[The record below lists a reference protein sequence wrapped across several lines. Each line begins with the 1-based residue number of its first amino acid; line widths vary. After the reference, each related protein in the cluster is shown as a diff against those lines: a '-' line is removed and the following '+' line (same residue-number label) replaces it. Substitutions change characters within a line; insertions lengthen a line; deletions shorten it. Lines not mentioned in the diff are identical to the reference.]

1 MRRKKI
7 VSEPTSHDFRL
18 NNSSLTSCYFI
29 MKSKEN
35 ADNTTTGISRTKDK
49 PREILEKIMKVLL
62 PVGISVAMLIWM
74 THKLNFHQIWSI
86 ITHDVDYWWLLL
98 VMLFTM
104 LSYSI
109 RGIRWGYQLR
119 AAGIPR
125 MSVVS
130 ESVSIFSA
138 YAINL
143 LVPYLG
149 EAWRCVYVTRR
160 ENAKLSTVIGTDI
173 ADRSSDLVMIL
184 LLTGIALGVAS
195 PALTRFFD
203 EYQFGREIENILGRW
218 ELWTGIALA
227 IGIFIICDLKYRNA
241 KFFKGFNQSCSRMWQ
256 GFKVIFTM
264 KGRWTY
270 LFLTIAIWVFY
281 FLKIYLVFFA
291 FPFTR
296 ELLVNHHGYAYG
308 LLPGLVAFVFGS
320 FSMAIPSNG
329 GLGPWNIA
337 VMYALMLYG
346 VGHTDAAAFSI
357 VAWSTQTFMT
367 ILLGI
372 YSMIYIA
379 VTKKKHTLKMP

>member
-1 MRRKKI
+1 MSSIENKDSKTKEIIGKI
-7 VSEPTSHDFRL
+7 IKILFPL
-18 NNSSLTSCYFI
+18 
-29 MKSKEN
+29 
-35 ADNTTTGISRTKDK
+35 AISAVM
-49 PREILEKIMKVLL
+49 I
-62 PVGISVAMLIWM
+62 IWM
-74 THKLNFHQIWSI
+74 MHKLDFHKIWGI
-86 ITHDVDYWWLLL
+86 ISYDCNYWWLFL

-125 MSVVS
+125 MPVAA
-130 ESVSIFSA
+130 ESVSIYSA

-149 EAWRCVYVTRR
+149 EAWRCIYVARR
-160 ENAKLSTVIGTDI
+160 EKAKLSTIVGTDI
-173 ADRSSDLVMIL
+173 ADRSSDFVMIVL
-184 LLTGIALGVAS
+184 LLGLALIVAN

-203 EYQFGREIENILGRW
+203 QYSFGREVENILSKW
-218 ELWTGIALA
+218 ELWTGIAVA
-227 IGIFIICDLKYRNA
+227 VVIFILADLKYRNS
-241 KFFKGFNQSCSRMWQ
+241 KFFKGINLSVSRMWQ

-264 KGRWTY
+264 KGRWAY
-270 LFLTIAIWVFY
+270 LFLTIAIWVCY

-296 ELLVNHHGYAYG
+296 DLLTHPGYAFG

-346 VGHTDAAAFSI
+346 VSHTDAAAFSI
-357 VAWSTQTFMT
+357 VAWGTQTFMT

-372 YSMIYIA
+372 YSMFYIA
-379 VTKKKHTLKMP
+379 ITKRKERKG

>member
-1 MRRKKI
+1 MNTSQNIDKNKTAPPSSGKKWEDTVEKIFKIIIPIGVSAAMI
-7 VSEPTSHDFRL
+7 VWMSHKLDFHKIWEITSHDC
-18 NNSSLTSCYFI
+18 N
-29 MKSKEN
+29 
-35 ADNTTTGISRTKDK
+35 
-49 PREILEKIMKVLL
+49 
-62 PVGISVAMLIWM
+62 
-74 THKLNFHQIWSI
+74 
-86 ITHDVDYWWLLL
+86 YWWLLL
-98 VMLFTM
+98 VMILTM

-125 MSVVS
+125 MSVTS

-149 EAWRCVYVTRR
+149 EAWRCVYVVRKK
-160 ENAKLSTVIGTDI
+160 NAKLSTVVGTDL
-173 ADRSSDLVMIL
+173 ADRSSDFVMIVL
-184 LLTGIALGVAS
+184 LLGLALIVAN
-195 PALTRFFD
+195 PALTHFFD
-203 EYQFGREIENILGRW
+203 QYSFGRDIENIFSKW
-218 ELWTGIALA
+218 ELWTGVAIALVL
-227 IGIFIICDLKYRNA
+227 FILLDIKYKDS
-241 KFFKGFNQSCSRMWQ
+241 KFFKGINLSISRMWQ

-270 LFLTIAIWVFY
+270 LFLTIAIWVCY

-296 ELLVNHHGYAYG
+296 ELLTHPGYAFG

-346 VGHTDAAAFSI
+346 IGHTDAAAFSI

-372 YSMIYIA
+372 FSMIYIA
-379 VTKKKHTLKMP
+379 ATKRKKKENMPNNI

>member
-1 MRRKKI
+1 MDTTEKKDRHI
-7 VSEPTSHDFRL
+7 
-18 NNSSLTSCYFI
+18 
-29 MKSKEN
+29 
-35 ADNTTTGISRTKDK
+35 KD
-49 PREILEKIMKVLL
+49 IIEKIFRILIPMGV
-62 PVGISVAMLIWM
+62 SAAMIIWM
-74 THKLNFHQIWSI
+74 SHKLNFHQIWQ
-86 ITHDVDYWWLLL
+86 ITSHDCNYWWLLI
-98 VMLFTM
+98 VMILTM

-119 AAGIPR
+119 AADIPR
-125 MSVVS
+125 MTAAA
-130 ESVSIFSA
+130 ESVSIYSA

-149 EAWRCVYVTRR
+149 EAWRCVYVARR
-160 ENAKLSTVIGTDI
+160 EKAKLSTVVGTDL
-173 ADRSSDLVMIL
+173 ADRSSDFVMIML
-184 LLTGIALGVAS
+184 LLGLALIVAH
-195 PALTRFFD
+195 PALTHFLD
-203 EYQFGREIENILGRW
+203 QYSFGRYIDHILSEW
-218 ELWTGIALA
+218 ELWTVIGIAA
-227 IGIFIICDLKYRNA
+227 IAFILCDIKYKGS
-241 KFFKGFNQSCSRMWQ
+241 KFFKGFNLSLSRMWQ

-270 LFLTIAIWVFY
+270 LILTIAIWVCY
-281 FLKIYLVFFA
+281 FLKIYLVFFC

-296 ELLVNHHGYAYG
+296 EIITHHGYAYG

-367 ILLGI
+367 VLLGI
-372 YSMIYIA
+372 YSMIYI
-379 VTKKKHTLKMP
+379 VSTKKKKPQNMPKNI

>member
-1 MRRKKI
+1 MKDSTDKI
-7 VSEPTSHDFRL
+7 
-18 NNSSLTSCYFI
+18 SSQPA
-29 MKSKEN
+29 KP
-35 ADNTTTGISRTKDK
+35 DK
-49 PREILEKIMKVLL
+49 GKEILEKTLKIVL
-62 PVGISVAMLIWM
+62 PVCVSVAMVVWM
-74 THKLNFHQIWSI
+74 SHKLDFHRIWNI
-86 ITHDVDYWWLLL
+86 ISHDCDYWWLFL
-98 VMLFTM
+98 VMLLTM

-125 MSVVS
+125 MSVTS

-149 EAWRCVYVTRR
+149 EAWRCVYVVRR
-160 ENAKLSTVIGTDI
+160 EKAKLSTVVGTDL
-173 ADRSSDLVMIL
+173 ADRSSDFVMICL
-184 LLTGIALGVAS
+184 LLGLALIVAN
-195 PALTRFFD
+195 PALTHFFD
-203 EYQFGREIENILGRW
+203 QYQFGRDIENILSKW
-218 ELWTGIALA
+218 ELWTGLA
-227 IGIFIICDLKYRNA
+227 VAAGIFILCDIRYKNT
-241 KFFKGFNQSCSRMWQ
+241 KFFKGINLSVSRMWQ

-264 KGRWTY
+264 KGRWMY
-270 LFLTIAIWVFY
+270 LILTVAIWVCY

-291 FPFTR
+291 FPFTK
-296 ELLVNHHGYAYG
+296 ELITHPGYAFG

-357 VAWSTQTFMT
+357 VAWGTQTFMT

-372 YSMIYIA
+372 FSMFYIA
-379 VTKKKHTLKMP
+379 ITKKRMKTSN

>member
-1 MRRKKI
+1 MMSENETKSNAVAKHNSRWKDIIEKALKI
-7 VSEPTSHDFRL
+7 IVPA
-18 NNSSLTSCYFI
+18 
-29 MKSKEN
+29 M
-35 ADNTTTGISRTKDK
+35 ISA
-49 PREILEKIMKVLL
+49 
-62 PVGISVAMLIWM
+62 AMIIWM
-74 THKLNFHQIWSI
+74 SHKLDFHKIWSI
-86 ITHDVDYWWLLL
+86 ISHNCDYWWLLL
-98 VMLFTM
+98 VMVLTM

-119 AAGIPR
+119 AAGISR
-125 MSVVS
+125 MSVTS

-149 EAWRCVYVTRR
+149 EAWRCVYVVRK
-160 ENAKLSTVIGTDI
+160 ENTKLSTVVGTDL
-173 ADRSSDLVMIL
+173 ADRSSDFVMIVL
-184 LLTGIALGVAS
+184 LLGLAIIVAN
-195 PALTRFFD
+195 PALTHFFD
-203 EYQFGREIENILGRW
+203 QYSFGRHIENIISKW
-218 ELWTGIALA
+218 ELWTVLALA
-227 IGIFIICDLKYRNA
+227 AVIFIICDIKFKNSR
-241 KFFKGFNQSCSRMWQ
+241 FFKGFNLSLSRMWQ

-264 KGRWTY
+264 EGRWMY
-270 LFLTIAIWVFY
+270 LILTIAIWVCY

-296 ELLVNHHGYAYG
+296 DLITHPGYVYG
-308 LLPGLVAFVFGS
+308 LLPGLIAFVFGS

-337 VMYALMLYG
+337 VMYALLLYG

-372 YSMIYIA
+372 FSMIYIA
-379 VTKKKHTLKMP
+379 VTKKKDSKKLNMPNNI

>member
-1 MRRKKI
+1 MNKNENIDTNSTSGSAVKSETKNVVEKI
-7 VSEPTSHDFRL
+7 LKVILPIGVSAAMIIWMSHKLDFHKIWAITSHD
-18 NNSSLTSCYFI
+18 C
-29 MKSKEN
+29 
-35 ADNTTTGISRTKDK
+35 
-49 PREILEKIMKVLL
+49 
-62 PVGISVAMLIWM
+62 
-74 THKLNFHQIWSI
+74 
-86 ITHDVDYWWLLL
+86 DYWWLLL
-98 VMLFTM
+98 VMLLTM

-125 MSVVS
+125 MTVAS

-149 EAWRCVYVTRR
+149 EAWRCVYVAKR
-160 ENAKLSTVIGTDI
+160 EKAKLSTVVGTDL
-173 ADRSSDLVMIL
+173 ADRGSDFVMIVL
-184 LLTGIALGVAS
+184 LMCLALVVAH
-195 PALTRFFD
+195 PALTHFFNQ
-203 EYQFGREIENILGRW
+203 YSFGRDIDNIFSKW
-218 ELWTGIALA
+218 ELWTSLGLA
-227 IGIFIICDLKYRNA
+227 AIIFIICDLRYKNS
-241 KFFKGFNQSCSRMWQ
+241 KFFKGINLSISRMWQ

-264 KGRWTY
+264 EGRWTY
-270 LFLTIAIWVFY
+270 LFLTVAIWICY

-296 ELLVNHHGYAYG
+296 ELISHSGYAYG

-320 FSMAIPSNG
+320 LSLAIPSNG

-379 VTKKKHTLKMP
+379 ATKKKLNKSTDMPNNI

>member
-1 MRRKKI
+1 MTTDDKIDSSQNDSTDPAGKRKALIEKTLKVI
-7 VSEPTSHDFRL
+7 LPIGVSVAMILWMSHKLDFHRIWAITSHD
-18 NNSSLTSCYFI
+18 C
-29 MKSKEN
+29 
-35 ADNTTTGISRTKDK
+35 
-49 PREILEKIMKVLL
+49 
-62 PVGISVAMLIWM
+62 
-74 THKLNFHQIWSI
+74 
-86 ITHDVDYWWLLL
+86 DYWWLLI
-98 VMLFTM
+98 VMVLTV

-125 MSVVS
+125 MSVAS

-149 EAWRCVYVTRR
+149 EAWRCIYVVRK
-160 ENAKLSTVIGTDI
+160 EDAKLSTVVGTDL
-173 ADRSSDLVMIL
+173 ADRSSDFVMIVL
-184 LLTGIALGVAS
+184 ILGLALVVAH
-195 PALTRFFD
+195 PALIHFFD
-203 EYQFGREIENILGRW
+203 RYQFGRDIEEIASKW
-218 ELWTGIALA
+218 EVWTGLAAALA
-227 IGIFIICDLKYRNA
+227 VFVVCDLRFKDN
-241 KFFKGFNQSCSRMWQ
+241 KIFKGINQSVVRMWQ

-264 KGRWTY
+264 EGRWTY
-270 LFLTIAIWVFY
+270 LFLTIAIWVCY

-296 ELLVNHHGYAYG
+296 EMLTHPGYAYG
-308 LLPGLVAFVFGS
+308 LVPGLVAFVFGS

-346 VGHTDAAAFSI
+346 IGHTDAAAFSI
-357 VAWSTQTFMT
+357 VAWSAQTFAT
-367 ILLGI
+367 ILVGI

-379 VTKKKHTLKMP
+379 ATKKKGNKKPDIPNSI

>member
-1 MRRKKI
+1 MKNNTDTTPQSGSQSASKRKDILEKTLKVLIPIGVSAAMI
-7 VSEPTSHDFRL
+7 VWLSRKVDFHRMWTITSHD
-18 NNSSLTSCYFI
+18 C
-29 MKSKEN
+29 
-35 ADNTTTGISRTKDK
+35 DWWW
-49 PREILEKIMKVLL
+49 LL
-62 PVGISVAMLIWM
+62 PVML
-74 THKLNFHQIWSI
+74 L
-86 ITHDVDYWWLLL
+86 
-98 VMLFTM
+98 TM

-149 EAWRCVYVTRR
+149 EAWRCVYVVRK
-160 ENAKLSTVIGTDI
+160 ENAKLSTVIGTDL
-173 ADRSSDLVMIL
+173 ADRSSDFVMIVL
-184 LLTGIALGVAS
+184 LLGLALTVAH
-195 PALTRFFD
+195 PALMHFFD
-203 EYQFGREIENILGRW
+203 QYQFGRDIESILSKW
-218 ELWTGIALA
+218 ELWTGLA
-227 IGIFIICDLKYRNA
+227 IGVIIFIFCDIRWKNSRL
-241 KFFKGFNQSCSRMWQ
+241 FKGINLSISRMWQ

-264 KGRWTY
+264 EGRWTY
-270 LFLTIAIWVFY
+270 LFLTIAIWVCY

-296 ELLVNHHGYAYG
+296 ELITHSGYAWG

-346 VGHTDAAAFSI
+346 IGHTDAAAFSI

-372 YSMIYIA
+372 FSMIYIA
-379 VTKKKHTLKMP
+379 ATKKKVPKATNMPNNI

>member
-1 MRRKKI
+1 MTNNDNKTDKTVEASTGRKDIKDTVGKI
-7 VSEPTSHDFRL
+7 LKILVPIGVSVIMIIWMAHKVDFHRVWSITSHD
-18 NNSSLTSCYFI
+18 C
-29 MKSKEN
+29 
-35 ADNTTTGISRTKDK
+35 DWWW
-49 PREILEKIMKVLL
+49 LL
-62 PVGISVAMLIWM
+62 PVMLL
-74 THKLNFHQIWSI
+74 TL
-86 ITHDVDYWWLLL
+86 
-98 VMLFTM
+98 

-125 MSVVS
+125 MSVAS

-160 ENAKLSTVIGTDI
+160 ENAKLSTVIGTDL
-173 ADRSSDLVMIL
+173 ADRSSDFVMIV
-184 LLTGIALGVAS
+184 LLTILALIVAD

-203 EYQFGREIENILGRW
+203 QYQFGRDIEGIFSKW
-218 ELWTGIALA
+218 ELWTGIGVSLA
-227 IGIFIICDLKYRNA
+227 VFILLDIKYKDS
-241 KFFKGFNQSCSRMWQ
+241 KFFKGINQNVSRMWQ

-264 KGRWTY
+264 EGRWAY
-270 LFLTIAIWVFY
+270 LWLTIAIWVCY

-296 ELLVNHHGYAYG
+296 ELVTHSGYAWG

-357 VAWSTQTFMT
+357 VAWSTQTVAT

-379 VTKKKHTLKMP
+379 ATRKKKDKTPDMPNNI

>member
-1 MRRKKI
+1 MMTKSNNTDSNLQDTKKAKSNLKDVVEKI
-7 VSEPTSHDFRL
+7 LKVIIPIGISGFMIIWMSHKLDFHKIWTITSHD
-18 NNSSLTSCYFI
+18 C
-29 MKSKEN
+29 
-35 ADNTTTGISRTKDK
+35 
-49 PREILEKIMKVLL
+49 
-62 PVGISVAMLIWM
+62 
-74 THKLNFHQIWSI
+74 
-86 ITHDVDYWWLLL
+86 DYWWLFL
-98 VMLFTM
+98 VMILTM

-125 MSVVS
+125 MSVTS

-160 ENAKLSTVIGTDI
+160 ENAKLSTVVGTDL
-173 ADRSSDLVMIL
+173 ADRSSDFVMIIL
-184 LLTGIALGVAS
+184 LLGLALIVAH
-195 PALTRFFD
+195 PALTHFFD
-203 EYQFGREIENILGRW
+203 QYQFGRDIDNIFSKW
-218 ELWTGIALA
+218 ELWTGLA
-227 IGIFIICDLKYRNA
+227 IGVAAFILCDLKYKNL
-241 KFFKGFNQSCSRMWQ
+241 KFFKEINLSISRMWQ

-270 LFLTIAIWVFY
+270 LFLTIAIWVCY

-296 ELLVNHHGYAYG
+296 ELLTHPGYAYG

-346 VGHTDAAAFSI
+346 IGHTDAAAFSI

-379 VTKKKHTLKMP
+379 ATKKKDKKNENVPNNI

>member
-1 MRRKKI
+1 MKSNNTGNSARQANTDGDRKKEIIEKTLKTI
-7 VSEPTSHDFRL
+7 VPIGVSAAMIVWMAHKVDFRKVWAITSHD
-18 NNSSLTSCYFI
+18 C
-29 MKSKEN
+29 
-35 ADNTTTGISRTKDK
+35 D
-49 PREILEKIMKVLL
+49 
-62 PVGISVAMLIWM
+62 W
-74 THKLNFHQIWSI
+74 
-86 ITHDVDYWWLLL
+86 WWLIP
-98 VMLFTM
+98 VMLLTM

-125 MSVVS
+125 MSVAS

-149 EAWRCVYVTRR
+149 EAWRCVYVVRR
-160 ENAKLSTVIGTDI
+160 EKAKLSTVVGTDL
-173 ADRSSDLVMIL
+173 ADRSSDFVMIVL
-184 LLTGIALGVAS
+184 LLGLALIVAH
-195 PALTRFFD
+195 PALVHFFD
-203 EYQFGREIENILGRW
+203 QYQFGRDIEDILSRW
-218 ELWTGIALA
+218 ELWTGIGTAA
-227 IGIFIICDLKYRNA
+227 AAFILLDIRCKDS
-241 KFFKGFNQSCSRMWQ
+241 KFFKGVNQSVARMWQ

-264 KGRWTY
+264 EGRWTY
-270 LFLTIAIWVFY
+270 LWLTIAIWVCY

-296 ELLVNHHGYAYG
+296 ELVSHTGYAWG

-346 VGHTDAAAFSI
+346 IGHTDAAAFSI
-357 VAWSTQTFMT
+357 VAWSTQTLMT

-379 VTKKKHTLKMP
+379 ATKKKTTQKLVKKD

>member
-1 MRRKKI
+1 MDQNEATVYHTAKKSLDKILKI
-7 VSEPTSHDFRL
+7 V
-18 NNSSLTSCYFI
+18 
-29 MKSKEN
+29 
-35 ADNTTTGISRTKDK
+35 
-49 PREILEKIMKVLL
+49 L
-62 PVGISVAMLIWM
+62 PVCISVAMILWM
-74 THKLNFHQIWSI
+74 LHKLNFRQIWGI
-86 ITHDVDYWWLLL
+86 ITHEVDYGWLLL

-104 LSYSI
+104 LSYAV

-125 MSVVS
+125 MSPLS

-149 EAWRCVYVTRR
+149 EAWRCIYVTRR
-160 ENAKLSTVIGTDI
+160 VNASLSTVIGTDI
-173 ADRSSDLVMIL
+173 ADRSSDFVMIVII
-184 LLTGIALGVAS
+184 TAVALGVAS
-195 PALTRFFD
+195 PALMRFFD
-203 EYQFGREIENILGRW
+203 EYQFGREITAAFMKW
-218 ELWTGIALA
+218 ELWMGVALVIAALA
-227 IGIFIICDLKYRNA
+227 VCDYKFRKA
-241 KFFKGFNQSCSRMWQ
+241 KFFKNINQSCLRMWQ

-264 KGRWTY
+264 PGRWTY
-270 LFLTIAIWVFY
+270 LLLTIAIWVFY

-296 ELLVNHHGYAYG
+296 ELLLNPPGYAYG

-320 FSMAIPSNG
+320 FSMVVPSNG

-372 YSMIYIA
+372 FSMIYIA
-379 VTKKKHTLKMP
+379 LTKRKPRS

>member
-1 MRRKKI
+1 MNTEKDTDSKTKPDDVHAGKTKDIIEKI
-7 VSEPTSHDFRL
+7 LKTVLPIGISAAMILWMAHKLDFHRIWGIISHD
-18 NNSSLTSCYFI
+18 C
-29 MKSKEN
+29 
-35 ADNTTTGISRTKDK
+35 
-49 PREILEKIMKVLL
+49 
-62 PVGISVAMLIWM
+62 
-74 THKLNFHQIWSI
+74 
-86 ITHDVDYWWLLL
+86 DYWWLLL
-98 VMLFTM
+98 VMVLTM

-125 MSVVS
+125 MSVAA

-149 EAWRCVYVTRR
+149 EAWRCVYVVRK
-160 ENAKLSTVIGTDI
+160 ENAKLSTVVGTDL
-173 ADRSSDLVMIL
+173 ADRSSDFVMIML
-184 LLTGIALGVAS
+184 LLGLSLIVAH
-195 PALTRFFD
+195 PALTHFFD
-203 EYQFGREIENILGRW
+203 QYQFGRDIDSITSKW
-218 ELWTGIALA
+218 ELWAAIAGA
-227 IGIFIICDLKYRNA
+227 IGIFILCDLKYKDS
-241 KFFKGFNQSCSRMWQ
+241 KFFKGLNLSIARMWQ

-264 KGRWTY
+264 EGRWTY
-270 LFLTIAIWVFY
+270 LFLTIAIWVCY

-296 ELLVNHHGYAYG
+296 ELLTHPGYAFG

-346 VGHTDAAAFSI
+346 IGHTDAAAFSI
-357 VAWSTQTFMT
+357 VAWATQTFMT

-379 VTKKKHTLKMP
+379 ATRKKGRKTADMPNNI

>member
-1 MRRKKI
+1 MNTSDKNDNKTVDTSSSKEKWKETAEKI
-7 VSEPTSHDFRL
+7 LKIALPLGVSTAMIVWMSHKVDFHKVWDITSHDC
-18 NNSSLTSCYFI
+18 N
-29 MKSKEN
+29 
-35 ADNTTTGISRTKDK
+35 
-49 PREILEKIMKVLL
+49 
-62 PVGISVAMLIWM
+62 
-74 THKLNFHQIWSI
+74 
-86 ITHDVDYWWLLL
+86 YWWLLL
-98 VMLFTM
+98 VMLLTM

-125 MSVVS
+125 MSVTS

-149 EAWRCVYVTRR
+149 EAWRCVYVVRR
-160 ENAKLSTVIGTDI
+160 EKAKLSTVVGTDL
-173 ADRSSDLVMIL
+173 ADRSSDFVMIVL
-184 LLTGIALGVAS
+184 LLGLALIVAH
-195 PALTRFFD
+195 PALTHFFD
-203 EYQFGREIENILGRW
+203 QYSFGRDIENILSKW
-218 ELWTGIALA
+218 ELWTA
-227 IGIFIICDLKYRNA
+227 IGIAAILFILCDIKYKDS
-241 KFFKGFNQSCSRMWQ
+241 KFFKGINLSISRIWQ

-264 KGRWTY
+264 EGRWTY
-270 LFLTIAIWVFY
+270 LFLTIAIWVCY
-281 FLKIYLVFFA
+281 FLKIYLVFFT

-296 ELLVNHHGYAYG
+296 ELLTHPGYAYG

-357 VAWSTQTFMT
+357 VAWSTQTIMT

-372 YSMIYIA
+372 FSMIYIA
-379 VTKKKHTLKMP
+379 ATKRKVNQKENMPNNI

>member
-1 MRRKKI
+1 MKNGNYDNTTAATPSREDRRKDLIGKI
-7 VSEPTSHDFRL
+7 LKTIIPIGVSAAMIAWMAHKIDFHRIWAITSHD
-18 NNSSLTSCYFI
+18 C
-29 MKSKEN
+29 
-35 ADNTTTGISRTKDK
+35 
-49 PREILEKIMKVLL
+49 
-62 PVGISVAMLIWM
+62 
-74 THKLNFHQIWSI
+74 
-86 ITHDVDYWWLLL
+86 DYWWLLP
-98 VMLFTM
+98 VMLLTM
-104 LSYSI
+104 MSYSI

-119 AAGIPR
+119 AAGIPK
-125 MSVVS
+125 MSVAS
-130 ESVSIFSA
+130 ESVSIYSA

-149 EAWRCVYVTRR
+149 EAWRCVYVVRR
-160 ENAKLSTVIGTDI
+160 ENAKLSTVVGTDL
-173 ADRSSDLVMIL
+173 ADRSSDFVMIVL
-184 LLTGIALGVAS
+184 LLVLALIVAN
-195 PALTRFFD
+195 PALTHFFD
-203 EYQFGREIENILGRW
+203 QYPIGRTFEQIASKW
-218 ELWTGIALA
+218 ELWTVLGIASV
-227 IGIFIICDLKYRNA
+227 IFILCDIRYKDK
-241 KFFKGFNQSCSRMWQ
+241 KFFKGINLSISRMWQ

-270 LFLTIAIWVFY
+270 LFLTIAIWVCY

-296 ELLVNHHGYAYG
+296 ELVTHPGYAFG

-357 VAWSTQTFMT
+357 VAWGTQTFMT

-379 VTKKKHTLKMP
+379 VTKKKKSVTQSE

>member
-1 MRRKKI
+1 MNQDINTDTARQNSRSIDGKRKDLIEKI
-7 VSEPTSHDFRL
+7 L
-18 NNSSLTSCYFI
+18 KII
-29 MKSKEN
+29 MPI
-35 ADNTTTGISRTKDK
+35 GISA
-49 PREILEKIMKVLL
+49 
-62 PVGISVAMLIWM
+62 AMIIWM
-74 THKLNFHQIWSI
+74 SHKLNFHKIWD
-86 ITHDVDYWWLLL
+86 ITSHDCNYWWLLL
-98 VMLFTM
+98 VMILTM

-125 MSVVS
+125 MSAAS
-130 ESVSIFSA
+130 ESVSIYSA

-149 EAWRCVYVTRR
+149 EAWRCIYVVRR
-160 ENAKLSTVIGTDI
+160 ENAKLSTVVGTDL
-173 ADRSSDLVMIL
+173 ADRSSDFVMIVL
-184 LLTGIALGVAS
+184 LLGLALIVAN
-195 PALTRFFD
+195 PALTQFFD
-203 EYQFGREIENILGRW
+203 KYQFGRDLENILSKW
-218 ELWTGIALA
+218 ELWTGLA
-227 IGIFIICDLKYRNA
+227 IAVALFILCDIKYKDS
-241 KFFKGFNQSCSRMWQ
+241 KFFKGINLSVSRMWQ

-264 KGRWTY
+264 EGRWMY
-270 LFLTIAIWVFY
+270 LFLTIAIWVCY

-296 ELLVNHHGYAYG
+296 ELLTHPGYAYG

-346 VGHTDAAAFSI
+346 IGHTDAAAFSI

-367 ILLGI
+367 IILGI

-379 VTKKKHTLKMP
+379 ATKKKRNKATDMPNNI

>member
-1 MRRKKI
+1 MNTSDTNKDNKTTNNISQPPHNAEKKKA
-7 VSEPTSHDFRL
+7 EW
-18 NNSSLTSCYFI
+18 
-29 MKSKEN
+29 
-35 ADNTTTGISRTKDK
+35 KDVVGK
-49 PREILEKIMKVLL
+49 ILKVIL
-62 PVGISVAMLIWM
+62 PIAISVVMIIWM
-74 THKLNFHQIWSI
+74 GHKLNFHQIWSI
-86 ITHDVDYWWLLL
+86 ISHDCNYGWLFL
-98 VMLFTM
+98 VMLFTI

-125 MSVVS
+125 MPVAA

-149 EAWRCVYVTRR
+149 EAWRCVYVARR
-160 ENAKLSTVIGTDI
+160 EKAKLSTVVGTDI
-173 ADRSSDLVMIL
+173 ADRSSDFVMIVL
-184 LLTGIALGVAS
+184 LLGLALIVAN

-203 EYQFGREIENILGRW
+203 QYQFGRDLEHIFDQW

-227 IGIFIICDLKYRNA
+227 IVIFILCDLKFKNA
-241 KFFKGFNQSCSRMWQ
+241 KFFKGINQSISRMWQ

-270 LFLTIAIWVFY
+270 LFLTIAIWVCY

-296 ELLVNHHGYAYG
+296 ELVTHPGYAFG

-346 VGHTDAAAFSI
+346 VSHTDAAAFSI

-372 YSMIYIA
+372 YSMFYIA
-379 VTKKKHTLKMP
+379 ITKRKESKAA

>member
-1 MRRKKI
+1 M
-7 VSEPTSHDFRL
+7 T
-18 NNSSLTSCYFI
+18 
-29 MKSKEN
+29 
-35 ADNTTTGISRTKDK
+35 DNTNNGNTRQAGDRKDSAEDTIGK
-49 PREILEKIMKVLL
+49 ILKTVLPIGVSVAMIVWMAHKVDFHKVWAITSQDCDWWWLL
-62 PVGISVAMLIWM
+62 PVML
-74 THKLNFHQIWSI
+74 L
-86 ITHDVDYWWLLL
+86 
-98 VMLFTM
+98 TM

-125 MSVVS
+125 MSVAS

-160 ENAKLSTVIGTDI
+160 ENAKLSTVIGTDL
-173 ADRSSDLVMIL
+173 ADRSSDFVMIV
-184 LLTGIALGVAS
+184 LLTVLALIVAD

-203 EYQFGREIENILGRW
+203 QYQFGRDIEDILSRW
-218 ELWTGIALA
+218 ELWTGI
-227 IGIFIICDLKYRNA
+227 GIAAATFILLDIRYKDSR
-241 KFFKGFNQSCSRMWQ
+241 FFKGINQSVTRMWQ

-264 KGRWTY
+264 EGRWTY
-270 LFLTIAIWVFY
+270 LWLTIAIWVCY

-296 ELLVNHHGYAYG
+296 ELISHPGYAWG

-346 VGHTDAAAFSI
+346 IGHTDAAAFSI

-379 VTKKKHTLKMP
+379 LTKKKTDKTA

>member
-1 MRRKKI
+1 MNTSDNSDNSKNSPSTKDNWKDTVEKILKILIPIGVSTAMIIWMSRKVDFHKVWSI
-7 VSEPTSHDFRL
+7 TSHDC
-18 NNSSLTSCYFI
+18 N
-29 MKSKEN
+29 
-35 ADNTTTGISRTKDK
+35 
-49 PREILEKIMKVLL
+49 
-62 PVGISVAMLIWM
+62 
-74 THKLNFHQIWSI
+74 
-86 ITHDVDYWWLLL
+86 YWWLLL
-98 VMLFTM
+98 VMLLTM
-104 LSYSI
+104 FSYSI

-125 MSVVS
+125 MSVAA

-149 EAWRCVYVTRR
+149 EAWRCVYVTRK
-160 ENAKLSTVIGTDI
+160 ENAKLSTVVGTDL
-173 ADRSSDLVMIL
+173 ADRSSDFVMIVL
-184 LLTGIALGVAS
+184 LLGLALIVAH
-195 PALTRFFD
+195 PALMHFFD
-203 EYQFGREIENILGRW
+203 QYSFGRDITNILSRW
-218 ELWTGIALA
+218 ELWTGI
-227 IGIFIICDLKYRNA
+227 GIAAVLFILLDKKYKDS
-241 KFFKGFNQSCSRMWQ
+241 KFFKGINLSISRMWQ

-264 KGRWTY
+264 EGRWTY
-270 LFLTIAIWVFY
+270 VILTIAIWVCY

-296 ELLVNHHGYAYG
+296 ELLTHPGYAYG

-379 VTKKKHTLKMP
+379 VTKKKVRNMPKNI

>member
-1 MRRKKI
+1 MNNENPDKKTSSAISPENKTKDTVEKIFKTVIPIGVSVAMI
-7 VSEPTSHDFRL
+7 VWMAHKVDFHKVWSITSHD
-18 NNSSLTSCYFI
+18 C
-29 MKSKEN
+29 
-35 ADNTTTGISRTKDK
+35 
-49 PREILEKIMKVLL
+49 
-62 PVGISVAMLIWM
+62 
-74 THKLNFHQIWSI
+74 
-86 ITHDVDYWWLLL
+86 DYWWLLP
-98 VMLFTM
+98 VMLLTM

-125 MSVVS
+125 MSVAS
-130 ESVSIFSA
+130 ESVSIYSA

-149 EAWRCVYVTRR
+149 EAWRCVYVVRR
-160 ENAKLSTVIGTDI
+160 ENTKLSTVVGTDL
-173 ADRSSDLVMIL
+173 ADRSSDFVMIVL
-184 LLTGIALGVAS
+184 LLGLALIVAN
-195 PALTRFFD
+195 PALTHFFD
-203 EYQFGREIENILGRW
+203 QYSLGRDLDNLLSKW
-218 ELWTGIALA
+218 ELWGA
-227 IGIFIICDLKYRNA
+227 IGVTAIAFILLDIKYKNRG
-241 KFFKGFNQSCSRMWQ
+241 FFKGVNQSISRMWQ

-264 KGRWTY
+264 EGRWTY
-270 LFLTIAIWVFY
+270 LWLTIAIWVCY

-296 ELLVNHHGYAYG
+296 ELVVHPGYAWG

-320 FSMAIPSNG
+320 FSMAVPSNG

-357 VAWSTQTFMT
+357 VAWSTQTLMT

-379 VTKKKHTLKMP
+379 ATKRKAHS

>member
-1 MRRKKI
+1 MKNNTESTPKSGSSSSRKRKDIIEKI
-7 VSEPTSHDFRL
+7 LKVLIPIFISAAMIVWMSHKVDFHRVWTITSHD
-18 NNSSLTSCYFI
+18 C
-29 MKSKEN
+29 
-35 ADNTTTGISRTKDK
+35 DWWW
-49 PREILEKIMKVLL
+49 LL
-62 PVGISVAMLIWM
+62 PVML
-74 THKLNFHQIWSI
+74 L
-86 ITHDVDYWWLLL
+86 
-98 VMLFTM
+98 TM

-119 AAGIPR
+119 AAGIPK
-125 MSVVS
+125 MSVTA
-130 ESVSIFSA
+130 ESVSIYSA

-149 EAWRCVYVTRR
+149 EAWRCIFVVRR
-160 ENAKLSTVIGTDI
+160 ENAKLSTVVGTDL
-173 ADRSSDLVMIL
+173 ADRSSDFVMIVL
-184 LLTGIALGVAS
+184 LLGLALIVAH
-195 PALTRFFD
+195 PALMHFFD
-203 EYQFGREIENILGRW
+203 QYQFGRAIESFLSKW
-218 ELWTGIALA
+218 ELWTGLA
-227 IGIFIICDLKYRNA
+227 IGTAIFIFCDIRWKDS
-241 KFFKGFNQSCSRMWQ
+241 KFFKGINLSITRMWQ

-270 LFLTIAIWVFY
+270 LFLTIAIWLCY

-296 ELLVNHHGYAYG
+296 ELLTHPGYAYG

-329 GLGPWNIA
+329 GLGAWNIA

-357 VAWSTQTFMT
+357 VAWSTQTIMT

-372 YSMIYIA
+372 FSMIYIA
-379 VTKKKHTLKMP
+379 TTKKKGSKASYMPNNI

>member
-1 MRRKKI
+1 MD
-7 VSEPTSHDFRL
+7 TSTD
-18 NNSSLTSCYFI
+18 
-29 MKSKEN
+29 K
-35 ADNTTTGISRTKDK
+35 KDK
-49 PREILEKIMKVLL
+49 SIKDIIESIFKILIPIGVSA
-62 PVGISVAMLIWM
+62 VMLIWM
-74 THKLNFHQIWSI
+74 SHKLNFHQIWQ
-86 ITHDVDYWWLLL
+86 ITSHDCNYWWLIL
-98 VMLFTM
+98 VMILTM

-125 MSVVS
+125 MSVAS

-160 ENAKLSTVIGTDI
+160 ENAKLSTVVGTDL
-173 ADRSSDLVMIL
+173 ADRSSDFVMIML
-184 LLTGIALGVAS
+184 LVGLALIVAH
-195 PALTRFFD
+195 PALMHFFD
-203 EYQFGREIENILGRW
+203 KYSFGRDLDHILSEW
-218 ELWTGIALA
+218 ELWVGIAVA
-227 IGIFIICDLKYRNA
+227 VGIFILCDFKYKDS
-241 KFFKGFNQSCSRMWQ
+241 KFFKGFNLSLSRMWQ

-264 KGRWTY
+264 EGRWTY
-270 LFLTIAIWVFY
+270 LFLTIAIWVCY

-296 ELLVNHHGYAYG
+296 ELLTHPGYAYG

-320 FSMAIPSNG
+320 CSMAIPSNG

-346 VGHTDAAAFSI
+346 IGHTDAAAFSI

-379 VTKKKHTLKMP
+379 ATKKKKNKTANVPKNI

>member
-1 MRRKKI
+1 MDSKDTVKK
-7 VSEPTSHDFRL
+7 
-18 NNSSLTSCYFI
+18 
-29 MKSKEN
+29 
-35 ADNTTTGISRTKDK
+35 TTTSSSKKDSENRMK
-49 PREILEKIMKVLL
+49 EIAGKIIKVLV
-62 PVGISVAMLIWM
+62 PISISVAMLVWM
-74 THKLNFHQIWSI
+74 GHKLNFKQIWEI
-86 ITHDVDYWWLLL
+86 ISHDVNYGWLFL

-125 MSVVS
+125 MPVAA

-149 EAWRCVYVTRR
+149 EAWRCVYVARR
-160 ENAKLSTVIGTDI
+160 EKAKLSTVIGTDI
-173 ADRSSDLVMIL
+173 ADRSSDFVMISL
-184 LLTGIALGVAS
+184 LLGLALIVAN

-203 EYQFGREIENILGRW
+203 HYSFGRDLEDILSKW
-218 ELWTGIALA
+218 ELWLGIAA
-227 IGIFIICDLKYRNA
+227 GICVFIILDWKFRDK
-241 KFFKGFNQSCSRMWQ
+241 KFFKGINLSVSRMWQ

-264 KGRWTY
+264 KGRWAY

-296 ELLVNHHGYAYG
+296 EILVNHPGYAYG

-346 VGHTDAAAFSI
+346 VSHTDAAAFSI
-357 VAWSTQTFMT
+357 VAWSAQTFMT

-379 VTKKKHTLKMP
+379 ATKRKEHAGAATKEELGGNVSKDKP